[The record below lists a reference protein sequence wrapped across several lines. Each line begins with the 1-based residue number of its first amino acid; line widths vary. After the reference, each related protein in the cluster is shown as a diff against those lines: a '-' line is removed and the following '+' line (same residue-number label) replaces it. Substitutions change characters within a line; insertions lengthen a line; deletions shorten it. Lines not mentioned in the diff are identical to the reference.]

1 MPKYILESY
10 TYRKMAVANKS
21 ESFVE
26 PEINAL
32 VLDKN
37 LDLYEFI
44 ENGTSTL
51 YASLKLV
58 QNRINKDYKINK
70 NFIHISS
77 ISSQDRLFKTS
88 MNGLVTPSIIVQAVE
103 NKNKISTNSLEK
115 LQEKM
120 SKLSYSMLEIK

>member
-44 ENGTSTL
+44 EVGTST
-51 YASLKLV
+51 SHTLKLV
-58 QNRINKDYKINK
+58 KNRINKDYKINK

-88 MNGLVTPSIIVQAVE
+88 MNGLVTPSIIIQAVE
-103 NKNKISTNSLEK
+103 NKDRNLANSLEK